1 VRIQG
6 FQSSM
11 KGSTFI
17 VGCAFAL
24 ALLVFAQRHQ
34 DAAQHPE
41 FHAVVDLTHSLNG
54 QVPTFEP
61 PGQPA
66 YQAKTVATIDKD
78 GYFAREISLPEHFG
92 THLDAPAHFSRG
104 LWTVDQ
110 IPPERLLAPLVVL
123 DATAGAKA
131 NPDYQ
136 VSLEDIAKWEQANG
150 TIPLN
155 SVVIAHTGWDS
166 RWNSVKDYRNADEK
180 GVMHFPGYSQEA
192 AKFLVEARSA
202 LGLGIDTLSIDYGPS
217 KDFPVH
223 HYTLAHSLYHL
234 ENVANLDH
242 APSHGGIVVVA
253 PAKLEG
259 GSGAPVRIFA
269 LVR

>member
-1 VRIQG
+1 MQG
-6 FQSSM
+6 FKSSM
-11 KGSTFI
+11 KGRTFI

-34 DAAQHPE
+34 DAAQPLE
-41 FHAVVDLTHSLNG
+41 FRAVIDLTHSLKPDPDFKSYG
-54 QVPTFEP
+54 K
-61 PGQPA
+61 PA
-66 YQAKTVATIDKD
+66 YRTVATIDQNQ
-78 GYFAREISLPEHFG
+78 YFAGEISLPEHFG
-92 THLDAPAHFSRG
+92 TRLDAPAHFASG

-110 IPPERLLAPLVVL
+110 IPSERLLGRLVVL
-123 DATAGAKA
+123 DATAGARV

-136 VSLEDIAKWEQANG
+136 VSLEDIAKWEQVNG

-166 RWNSVKDYRNADEK
+166 RWNSAKDYRNADAK
-180 GVMHFPGYSQEA
+180 GIMHFPGYSAEA
-192 AKFLVEARSA
+192 AEFLVDARNA
-202 LGLGIDTLSIDYGPS
+202 LGLGIDTLSVDYGPS

-223 HYTLAHSLYHL
+223 HYTLAHSLYQL
-234 ENVANLDH
+234 ENVANLDR
-242 APSHGGIVVVA
+242 APANGGIVVVA

-259 GSGAPVRIFA
+259 GADAPVRIFA